1 MSCTFA
7 LHIRCVYHCIN
18 WRNIHWHHC
27 LIFDLHTTHLPVYEL
42 KKWTFILYHSN
53 KLTNER
59 CRNRGVARLTLY
71 TLRILWYK
79 YKNTYGKNTLIIL
92 FKRGSIC
99 LPFHGSTFFA
109 LFQLFF
115 VWLRSSMMLIDVSSR
130 PGPDLRW
137 GGGGV
142 SSEISGIHSNIPIL

>member
-1 MSCTFA
+1 MILDCVSCTFA
-7 LHIRCVYHCIN
+7 LHIRRLYHCIN
-18 WRNIHWHHC
+18 WRNIH
-27 LIFDLHTTHLPVYEL
+27 LQRTLAQYSFYIQRVYQ
-42 KKWTFILYHSN
+42 SN

-59 CRNRGVARLTLY
+59 CQNRGMARLTLY
-71 TLRILWYK
+71 VFFGINT
-79 YKNTYGKNTLIIL
+79 KNTTGKNTIYFIE
-92 FKRGSIC
+92 KGSIIC
-99 LPFHGSTFFA
+99 LPFHDNTFFG